1 MNMKNITICV
11 SNVFVENLEYLQ
23 EHGIIPSR
31 SEGIRLAIKEFLQ
44 KQPKE
49 LALFGFEVKYQ

>member
-1 MNMKNITICV
+1 MKMKNITIAV
-11 SNVFVENLEYLQ
+11 SNIFVDNLEYLQ

-49 LALFGFEVKYQ
+49 LLLLGFEVQYQ